1 MFFSKNI
8 SSQLLYCFLF
18 FLLSCQNTPR
28 TIDITGTTMGTTY
41 SIKINS
47 SKNHI
52 DTDGYKS
59 DIDSILLSINKKMS
73 TWDSTSEIS
82 KFNRW
87 ESYEPFI
94 VSKSF
99 IEVVKSAKEIS
110 EKTNGYF
117 DITVFDLMSLWGF
130 GPNPMKEP
138 PDSNMINNILK
149 YTGHGNIIVNGTSL
163 TKLKIATKLD
173 LNAIAKGYAVD
184 RLFKYVSGKDDR
196 NIFVEIGGEIRC
208 AGKNQKMNQWSIG
221 IEDPPNKQSQDT
233 KYALILI
240 PGDKSVAT
248 SGNYRNFVKLEGQI
262 LGHTINP
269 RSGFPV
275 NSNILSV
282 SVLANSCMVA
292 DAWATALMAL
302 DHDKGLSL
310 VESNPQLSVIWIMEN
325 EFKNRIIFCS
335 SKNLELRKA
344 IYPILH

>member
-1 MFFSKNI
+1 
-8 SSQLLYCFLF
+8 
-18 FLLSCQNTPR
+18 
-28 TIDITGTTMGTTY
+28 MGTTY
-41 SIKINS
+41 SVKINS
-47 SKNHI
+47 SRNHI
-52 DTDGYKS
+52 DTDIYKS

-82 KFNRW
+82 KFNEW
-87 ESYEPFI
+87 ESNEPFN
-94 VSKSF
+94 VSNSF
-99 IEVVKSAKEIS
+99 IEVVKSANKIS

-117 DITVFDLMSLWGF
+117 DVTVFDLMSYWGF
-130 GPNPMKEP
+130 GPNPMKES
-138 PDSNMINNILK
+138 PDSNMISNVLK
-149 YTGHGNIIVNGTSL
+149 YTGYGNIIVNRTSL
-163 TKLKIATKLD
+163 TKLKSATKLD

-184 RLFKYVSGKDDR
+184 RLFKYISKKDNR

-208 AGKNQKMNQWSIG
+208 AGKNQKMNQWLIG
-221 IEDPPNKQSQDT
+221 IEDPPNKHSQDK
-233 KYALILI
+233 KYALVLI
-240 PGDKSVAT
+240 PGNKSVAT
-248 SGNYRNFVKLEGQI
+248 SGNYRNFVNLEGQI

-310 VESNPQLSVIWIMEN
+310 VQNNPQLSVIWIMEN
-325 EFKNRIIFCS
+325 EFNNRIIFCS